1 MEKEYAERLAKVEQR
16 AASNTHRLDDLEE
29 QTKLMYEMNK
39 SIALIAKDTKD
50 TREEVKGLKGDVE
63 EIKSKP
69 NKLLDSLLDKSLG
82 YIVTAIIAAII
93 ALALK

>member
-29 QTKLMYEMNK
+29 QTKLMHDMNK
-39 SIALIAKDTKD
+39 NIALIARDTKD
-50 TREEVKGLKGDVE
+50 TKEDVKGLKYDVE

-69 NKLLDSLLDKSLG
+69 NKLLDSLTDKSLG
-82 YIVTAIIAAII
+82 YIITAILAATM
-93 ALALK
+93 ALILK